1 MKEIDKNK
9 IEKEILRINN
19 KYKYTW
25 ENEGKKILLDEKKI
39 KITEEEKKILE
50 ILLIQEIPND
60 LRKYL
65 WIICS
70 GSKLLMKENKDNYLK
85 LINSYEQMEKE
96 NHYFYK
102 YLTYKISRDL
112 YRSNLKDEEV
122 YKLKNI
128 LNAFIIRDL
137 SINYCQGLNLIVSH
151 LLTINNYKEEETF
164 YLFVKLMED
173 ILPFDYYL
181 FAIGIEAEINIIN
194 ILLKKFEFELYSHLN
209 GLNCI
214 CFLESKI
221 SIWVSSLMLFKIDV
235 KITNLFFDCLFFLCV
250 NHNNFISILYTII
263 FSIITI
269 LKTDLLK
276 CHNSSDISDIIDNF
290 ANNPLSDENYKKLVY
305 YNLISQDKNKFN
317 DKSILELRKKVIEEI
332 IKTKTIN
339 YKFEENK
346 KEIICNKKYP
356 LCIKEKEEKPIEKFI
371 IYKSKNPLNIYII
384 DDFYYGKNEI
394 EENKENQD
402 NILESKI
409 NIVNKEK
416 NSKEENISEQKIN
429 SDIENL
435 IIERRKHFCE

>member
-1 MKEIDKNK
+1 MKEINK
-9 IEKEILRINN
+9 IEKEFMKKNN
-19 KYKYTW
+19 QYKYTW
-25 ENEGKKILLDEKKI
+25 EKEGKKILLDENKI

-85 LINSYEQMEKE
+85 LINFYEQMEKE

-102 YLTYKISRDL
+102 HLTYKISRDL

-151 LLTINNYKEEETF
+151 LLIMNNYKEEETF

-173 ILPFDYYL
+173 ILPFDFYL

-194 ILLKKFEFELYSHLN
+194 ILLKKFEFELYSHLDE
-209 GLNCI
+209 LNSI

-221 SIWVSSLMLFKIDV
+221 TMWVSSLMLLKIDV

-250 NHNNFISILYTII
+250 DRNNFITILYTII

-276 CHNSSDISDIIDNF
+276 CHNSNDISEIIDNF
-290 ANNPLSDENYKKLVY
+290 SNNPISDENYKKLIN
-305 YNLISQDKNKFN
+305 YNLISKDKNKFN
-317 DKSILELRKKVIEEI
+317 DKSIL
-332 IKTKTIN
+332 
-339 YKFEENK
+339 
-346 KEIICNKKYP
+346 
-356 LCIKEKEEKPIEKFI
+356 
-371 IYKSKNPLNIYII
+371 
-384 DDFYYGKNEI
+384 
-394 EENKENQD
+394 
-402 NILESKI
+402 
-409 NIVNKEK
+409 
-416 NSKEENISEQKIN
+416 
-429 SDIENL
+429 
-435 IIERRKHFCE
+435 